1 MVTSFTSESAIDRAL
16 DACGFHG
23 YSPTRGL
30 SFKRLF
36 GFEPNEMQRAFME
49 KAVTPGVHILE
60 APMGLGKTE
69 AALYASYQMLCAGGL
84 SGLYFALP
92 TQATAN
98 QMLDRVNKFL
108 GKFLDKYA
116 HSVAKLSHGAAGV
129 IQDFGAAGAP
139 GGSWFSSPKNA
150 LLVPFGV
157 GTVDQALL
165 ACMYTRFS
173 GVRAFAMT
181 KKVLVVDEVHSYDL
195 YTGTFLSHLIKFV
208 RDTGGSVILLSAT
221 LTDDAVRQL
230 TGILPSCRAYPR
242 YVGSGSELGSVGLPC
257 GVPDKLITL
266 SQGTLEEAEEL
277 AVADA
282 RAGAQVLFILNTV
295 DEAVA
300 SYRKLASQLGADR
313 VGLLHSRFTKA
324 DRQRNEAHWCGIYG
338 KGGDRSVGR
347 VLVGT
352 QVLEQSL
359 DLDADVM
366 YSFLC
371 PTDMLFQRT
380 GRLHRHQNVRP
391 VGYESPSLYLIVPDA
406 FVYGLEDAGI
416 EDKKLQKSLGG
427 TGWVYDLYTLI
438 RTYELWSSLA
448 QVSVPEDMRDMLEG
462 TYL

>member
-1 MVTSFTSESAIDRAL
+1 MVTSFTSESAIDLAL

-23 YSPTRGL
+23 FSPTPGL
-30 SFKRLF
+30 SFKDLF
-36 GFEPNEMQRAFME
+36 GFAPNAMQEAFLE
-49 KAVTPGVHILE
+49 KATTPGVHILE

-139 GGSWFSSPKNA
+139 GGSWFSSSKNA

-173 GVRAFAMT
+173 GVRAFALT

-221 LTDDAVRQL
+221 LTDAAVQQL
-230 TGILPSCRAYPR
+230 TGTFPTCRDYPR
-242 YVGSGSELGSVGLPC
+242 YVGAGSEGLPC
-257 GVPDKLITL
+257 GVPDKLVSL
-266 SQGTLEEAEEL
+266 STGTLEKATEKAIE
-277 AVADA
+277 DA

-300 SYRKLASQLGADR
+300 SYRTLASHLGADR

-391 VGYESPSLYLIVPDA
+391 EGYESPSLYLVVPGA
-406 FVYGLEDAGI
+406 FVNCLEDAGI
-416 EDKKLQKSLGG
+416 QDKKLQKSLGG
-427 TGWVYDLYTLI
+427 TGWVYDLYSLI
-438 RTYELWSSLA
+438 RTYELWSSLT
-448 QVSVPEDMRDMLEG
+448 QVSIPGDMRDMLEG

>member
-1 MVTSFTSESAIDRAL
+1 MASSFTSESAIDLAL

-23 YSPTRGL
+23 FSPTPGL
-30 SFKRLF
+30 SFRDLF
-36 GFEPNEMQRAFME
+36 GFDPNAMQEAFME
-49 KAVTPGVHILE
+49 KATLPGVHILE

-69 AALYASYQMLCAGGL
+69 AALYASYRMLCTGDL

-139 GGSWFSSPKNA
+139 GGSWFSSSKNS

-208 RDTGGSVILLSAT
+208 KDTGGSVILLSAT
-221 LTDDAVRQL
+221 LTDSAVVQL
-230 TGILPSCRAYPR
+230 TGTMPACKDYPR
-242 YVGSGSELGSVGLPC
+242 YVGVGSSGLPC
-257 GVPDKLITL
+257 GVPDKQIKL
-266 SQGTLEEAEEL
+266 SFMALAKAEEQ

-282 RAGAQVLFILNTV
+282 QAGAQVLFILNTV

-300 SYRKLASQLGADR
+300 SYRSIASSLGAAR

-324 DRQRNEAHWCGIYG
+324 DRQRNEAYWCGIYG

-347 VLVGT
+347 VLIGT

-366 YSFLC
+366 YSFIC

-391 VGYESPSLYLIVPDA
+391 VGYEHPSLYLVVPDV
-406 FVYGLEDAGI
+406 FVNGLEDTGI

-438 RTYELWSSLA
+438 RTYELWSPLSH
-448 QVSVPEDMRDMLEG
+448 VSVPGDMRHMLEG